1 MIRILAGGK
10 KNRAWLLDACD
21 DYEKRLRKPYEISWQ
36 FIDESEL
43 DAKVLAL
50 NAKSFVVL
58 LDERGKLLE
67 SPELAHE
74 INEVFLNGKEL
85 VFVIGGA
92 FGNFSP
98 AMQARADLILSFSKM
113 VFPHQICRLILVE
126 QIYRAQEIQLGHP
139 YHHA

>member
-36 FIDESEL
+36 FVDESEL

-92 FGNFSP
+92 FGYFSP